1 MLTFCHYQ
9 IITQSINNGSHQTA
23 LLTIVIVVH
32 SAMNSENL
40 CFNVSDVGFF
50 CRNTDSFVFGGQY
63 CHYSDQC

>member
-1 MLTFCHYQ
+1 M
-9 IITQSINNGSHQTA
+9 
-23 LLTIVIVVH
+23 TIVIVVH